1 MLLVSFS
8 RPCSKTGHLPQ
19 NLLPAVYSKFSA
31 YGISLRALHF
41 AATAACRG
49 SIHDPSAYG
58 YSRNYVYPQTLER
71 TCQQVCFLNKI
82 QCKMQLVTIFGFGK
96 ATTGRKWLAH
106 FITMDA
112 KVSVDLGR
120 DECYATF
127 YISKA
132 FPQMLQIAQNAWTS
146 LVTHGHWSGKVWM
159 QSRLE
164 SLK

>member
-1 MLLVSFS
+1 MTPAIYPRISYQLSTVNFRPTVLACVLCILL
-8 RPCSKTGHLPQ
+8 
-19 NLLPAVYSKFSA
+19 LLQQ
-31 YGISLRALHF
+31 
-41 AATAACRG
+41 
-49 SIHDPSAYG
+49 IHDTLAYS
-58 YSRNYVYPQTLER
+58 YSRNYVHPQTLGR

-127 YISKA
+127 YISMA